1 MRSRNNKTGLGRIA
15 IYIAILAISAGIII
29 RIFYALYDVSRQ
41 NIIGIWRNKTR
52 EMAQE
57 FSTYLKMPM
66 DAVSFSAATINSMM
80 ERGTT
85 SEEVGEY
92 LIHETETYAAVI
104 SDNTT
109 GVYGYYKGTY
119 LG

>member
-57 FSTYLKMPM
+57 FL
-66 DAVSFSAATINSMM
+66 D
-80 ERGTT
+80 
-85 SEEVGEY
+85 
-92 LIHETETYAAVI
+92 
-104 SDNTT
+104 
-109 GVYGYYKGTY
+109 YKGRWMRIRFIAVEHDEKGRLSQVLFAFESIDEDRKRQEGSYVTFK
-119 LG
+119 